1 MPLAFLSAKVF
12 RDLFTPLPETQ
23 AATTRK
29 KDRLDHIADYADSAP
44 GAWDVFRVIDH
55 IFSYIKMVPS
65 LSPSWLEV
73 VGKVKNIASS
83 VGIGLSVPKI
93 ITDCNTLRRSLSH
106 ALAVQDLPRSDPL
119 RTRKVAQ
126 AFKKSFID
134 TVDLTFTFSQAA
146 LFVASAKIF
155 IFEARHLRIIDGVG
169 NVTSTISDG
178 AELITEYVKLQ
189 HYHSPEAQ
197 PHNSIESA
205 KLEERKRLSWMI
217 IVKDVASIG
226 GAAIALVGIVFGFAI
241 QSTVWISAAV
251 LVLSTVWLTMNLAT
265 YFYNKII
272 VEAPVV
278 QPNRLMTMS

>member
-29 KDRLDHIADYADSAP
+29 KDHLDHIADYADSAP

-106 ALAVQDLPRSDPL
+106 ALAVQDLPYSDPL
-119 RTRKVAQ
+119 RIRKIAQ
-126 AFKKSFID
+126 ACKKSFID

-178 AELITEYVKLQ
+178 AELITEYFKLQ
-189 HYHSPEAQ
+189 HYHSSEAQ
-197 PHNSIESA
+197 QLA

-251 LVLSTVWLTMNLAT
+251 LVLSTVWLTMKLAT